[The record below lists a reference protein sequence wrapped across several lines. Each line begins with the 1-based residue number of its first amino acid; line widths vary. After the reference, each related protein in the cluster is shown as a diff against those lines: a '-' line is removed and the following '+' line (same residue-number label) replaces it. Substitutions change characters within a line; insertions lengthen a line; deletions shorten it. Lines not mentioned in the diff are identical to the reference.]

1 MIVAEPKATL
11 SPSRWASPIWLLAG
25 LLMLLLAVNAT
36 VIVELFR
43 TWWFSYAEMGHGFIA
58 PPLALY
64 VLWHKRED
72 LASLPVRG
80 SAWAFA
86 LVVVC
91 TLLIVAASFA
101 RWVFPSQLALWALL
115 VGLLAF
121 LLGWN
126 WVRALAFPLLLLLL
140 TIPPPSFL
148 YTRVTFELQLL
159 ASRLGEFGLEL
170 LGYSVL
176 REGNVLRTVGG
187 TLSVAEACSGIR
199 SLVTLFFFFVVYGYF
214 LVPENR
220 IRWILLLAV
229 APVAVVANGLRIIC
243 TGVLVQY
250 NPVLAEGLTHE
261 MSGYVT
267 LFLGGAFLVA
277 VSNRLEQRRLISN
290 ASHA

>member
-1 MIVAEPKATL
+1 MIVAESKAASPASRWL
-11 SPSRWASPIWLLAG
+11 SPFWLLAG
-25 LLMLLLAVNAT
+25 LLVLLVAVNAE
-36 VIVELFR
+36 VIIELFR
-43 TWWFSYAEMGHGFIA
+43 TWWYSYAEMGHGFIA
-58 PPLALY
+58 PPLAFY
-64 VLWHKRED
+64 VLWQKREE
-72 LASLPVRG
+72 LATLPVRG
-80 SAWAFA
+80 SDWAFA
-86 LVVVC
+86 LVVTCV
-91 TLLIVAASFA
+91 LLIVAASFA
-101 RWVFPSQLALWALL
+101 RWVFPSQVALWALL
-115 VGLLAF
+115 VGLVAF
-121 LLGWN
+121 LLGWH

-214 LVPENR
+214 LIPENR

-250 NPVLAEGLTHE
+250 NPALAEGLTHE
-261 MSGYVT
+261 MSGYIT
-267 LFLGGAFLVA
+267 LFLGGAFLV
-277 VSNRLEQRRLISN
+277 VVGNRLEQRRLFSHASN
-290 ASHA
+290 A